1 MITETRLVPTW
12 PFAFT
17 GFSYLDKMVP
27 EFHGISTVI
36 LKFLKQLI
44 CQAVIVPAPHISR
57 LSLCRRFPCFPS
69 ICWLSRY
76 LVLIHSSSRCWIPF
90 TNSSINLQSAVT
102 ASQDEYSGRSHGILR
117 RSPQRSSKAEDAM
130 LQNVFSA
137 SVNTIGSRRSS

>member
-44 CQAVIVPAPHISR
+44 CQAVIVPAPHIFQAVAVQKI
-57 LSLCRRFPCFPS
+57 SLFSIHMLAQQIPCADTFQ
-69 ICWLSRY
+69 LK
-76 LVLIHSSSRCWIPF
+76 VLDTLHQFI
-90 TNSSINLQSAVT
+90 
-102 ASQDEYSGRSHGILR
+102 D
-117 RSPQRSSKAEDAM
+117 
-130 LQNVFSA
+130 
-137 SVNTIGSRRSS
+137 